1 MGKASDGEFDLGP
14 VSFDDRVVATSSA
27 VSRSGNRDDWPVESG
42 VYHLVGARACPFA
55 HRAIIARRLLGLES
69 AVSLGMCGPTHDWK
83 SWTFNL
89 YPDSVDPVLGVGRLR
104 DCYLRR
110 RSPSCGHLR
119 GRSSRPET
127 HCGRG
132 GHGSAHE
139 RQEPN
144 HEQEDPLRRFSPRR
158 RRGEHRTALS
168 APWRSHPTHELFT

>member
-1 MGKASDGEFDLGP
+1 M
-14 VSFDDRVVATSSA
+14 VSSILARFHSMTELSPRAR
-27 VSRSGNRDDWPVESG
+27 RSPDPETEMTGRWNPGSTTWLE
-42 VYHLVGARACPFA
+42 ARACPFA